1 MSAKSLSGFSAHLQ
15 LFSFPPVSQ
24 VLMGPPHSWE
34 KLVVTAA
41 LLPGRKPVPTPGTP
55 APSRPSFCVFH
66 FCAKMAVT
74 SLKSKYRNSV
84 DHIIIRHVCTHTH
97 IVAQAQLLVV
107 MCRTIWFVNHL
118 FHHSCIGFTRES
130 ALFEVTS
137 GLSGFVSDTFFSQ
150 QVRVGL
156 KIVLART
163 VQRSKLVFHG
173 QEGQQCAA
181 DCSLT
186 SEELS

>member
-118 FHHSCIGFTRES
+118 FHHLHWLYTR
-130 ALFEVTS
+130 
-137 GLSGFVSDTFFSQ
+137 VS
-150 QVRVGL
+150 
-156 KIVLART
+156 II
-163 VQRSKLVFHG
+163 
-173 QEGQQCAA
+173 
-181 DCSLT
+181 
-186 SEELS
+186 